1 MDEITPALLPPGF
14 TSALPRTIADRLCA
28 AGLMARLRAD
38 QPVDLLLE
46 VGDALLAAPVLVV
59 EIPIHHPEAAALV
72 EAFRDRFG
80 DHLLVGVGAITTI
93 QEGTMAL
100 AAGADFLITTRY
112 ASALHKVAEQCGAL
126 YVPPAPVPAALPA
139 LHAMGVLMVTATTTT
154 LLAAAHNTG
163 QMAPGVLATEVRPE
177 TIAAVRRAGAAAVA
191 VGDLLFPTAAWSMP
205 TLIRTARAL
214 RHQWLA
220 GEE

>member
-1 MDEITPALLPPGF
+1 
-14 TSALPRTIADRLCA
+14 
-28 AGLMARLRAD
+28 
-38 QPVDLLLE
+38 V
-46 VGDALLAAPVLVV
+46 VV
-59 EIPIHHPEAAALV
+59 EIPIHHPEATALL

-80 DHLLVGVGAITTI
+80 NHLLVGVGAITTI

-112 ASALHKVAEQCGAL
+112 SSALHAVAERCGAL
-126 YVPPAPVPAALPA
+126 YVPPATAPAALPA
-139 LHAMGVLMVTATTTT
+139 FHAMGVLMVTATTAT
-154 LLAAAHNTG
+154 LLAAARNLG
-163 QMAPGVLATEVRPE
+163 QTVPGVLATDVRPE
-177 TIAAVRRAGAAAVA
+177 TIAAARRASAAAVA

-205 TLIRTARAL
+205 TLIRTARTL